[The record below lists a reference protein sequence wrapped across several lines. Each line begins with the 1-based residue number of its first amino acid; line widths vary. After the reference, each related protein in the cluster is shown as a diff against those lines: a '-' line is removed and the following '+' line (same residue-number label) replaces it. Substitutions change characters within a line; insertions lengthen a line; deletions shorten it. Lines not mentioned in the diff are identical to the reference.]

1 MRQMNSSIRILS
13 IRQPSNSK
21 RMEDAFDV
29 QRDHLALMKD
39 LKRLLRAGGTIMF
52 SNNKRGF
59 RMDLD
64 GWQNWD

>member
-1 MRQMNSSIRILS
+1 
-13 IRQPSNSK
+13 
-21 RMEDAFDV
+21 MEDAFDV

-59 RMDLD
+59 RMDSTA
-64 GWQNWD
+64 WQNWD